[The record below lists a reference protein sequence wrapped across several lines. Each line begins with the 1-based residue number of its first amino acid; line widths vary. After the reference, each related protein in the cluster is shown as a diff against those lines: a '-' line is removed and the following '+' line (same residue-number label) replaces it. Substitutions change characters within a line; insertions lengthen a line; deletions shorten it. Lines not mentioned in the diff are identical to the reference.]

1 MDVKTKDGQELYK
14 LQKQT
19 AMIKLLIGRKVG
31 FDIYYYGADDVRIT
45 AGLIHVNNGG
55 DHCIEKNGE
64 TKIDTA
70 ITGWHYVT
78 VNNLGNIAMRAAT
91 GTSSQRPTD
100 TCFQWSGY
108 NHSKQGYYFS
118 KAERIIGAVYRVSAT
133 SWYIINC
140 GEGGDETGN
149 DSLGSWERVGN
160 VQTVRGFLTVNTTC
174 AQAEGSFFVTPI
186 LISSIWPTPFKT
198 GEIPQ
203 VSYTATS
210 TGFLHVVYSS
220 GIPSAAGHSNFR
232 LMRGTADSTVRPR
245 RVDFIAIGKWR

>member
-1 MDVKTKDGQELYK
+1 LDVKTKDGQELYK

-55 DHCIEKNGE
+55 DHCIEKNEE

-100 TCFQWSGY
+100 VCFQWSGY
-108 NHSKQGYYFS
+108 NHSKHGYYFS

-133 SWYIINC
+133 SWYIISC
-140 GEGGDETGN
+140 GEGGNETGN
-149 DSLGSWERVGN
+149 NSLGSWERVGN
-160 VQTVRGFLTVNTTC
+160 VQTARGRLNVTC
-174 AQAEGSFFVTPI
+174 AIDQATGSI
-186 LISSIWPTPFKT
+186 YISPVINPAWPATFKT
-198 GEIPQ
+198 GESPQ
-203 VSYTATS
+203 ASYCHSSDALPLWILSYGKPTATGHNGIFLARAITSSSS
-210 TGFLHVVYSS
+210 TRQ
-220 GIPSAAGHSNFR
+220 I
-232 LMRGTADSTVRPR
+232 
-245 RVDFIAIGKWR
+245 DFIAIGKWR